1 VCLYFFLSFLSALTF
16 LFRHF
21 FWYENVCWREEL
33 ERLGMSSDELNA
45 SLIAEREECVASL
58 PYHHADDEWRCIDE
72 EQEQE
77 AEAEAG
83 EEGDSAGGKRNVRS
97 RSGSRAHSDGHHSVP
112 ASPLRPSAS
121 EFPLCPSRSPGV
133 RVHVFLAA
141 NDDISPGASIR
152 AYLAASERLQERKWG
167 AGRSMLRCTVFPDV
181 GHAEALF
188 HPDMRSQIVECVQTQ
203 RSHKQLRDEADA
215 EAAAP
220 AAASANKR
228 SGAAAGAHQADVPA

>member
-1 VCLYFFLSFLSALTF
+1 MSA
-16 LFRHF
+16 
-21 FWYENVCWREEL
+21 
-33 ERLGMSSDELNA
+33 DELNA

-58 PYHHADDEWRCIDE
+58 PYHHADDDWCIDE
-72 EQEQE
+72 DQEEEQ
-77 AEAEAG
+77 
-83 EEGDSAGGKRNVRS
+83 EGDSACAKRSARS

-112 ASPLRPSAS
+112 VSPLRPSAS

-152 AYLAASERLQERKWG
+152 AYLSAAERLQERKWG

-188 HPDMRSQIVECVQTQ
+188 HPNMRSQIVDCVQTQ
-203 RSHKQLRDEADA
+203 RSHKQLREEADA
-215 EAAAP
+215 EAAA
-220 AAASANKR
+220 AEAGANKR
-228 SGAAAGAHQADVPA
+228 SGAQQPV